1 MRSIENIPA
10 FTLGCETLANYPSWL
25 RNMYEDRSSAVTWC
39 QATLLCLQTCI
50 SRSVIRLTRLQL
62 MILIFRVQ
70 SLQKSTIFFLK
81 KTVCMQCHGRKFEVS
96 VAVGV
101 QAS

>member
-50 SRSVIRLTRLQL
+50 SRSVIRL
-62 MILIFRVQ
+62 
-70 SLQKSTIFFLK
+70 
-81 KTVCMQCHGRKFEVS
+81 
-96 VAVGV
+96 
-101 QAS
+101 